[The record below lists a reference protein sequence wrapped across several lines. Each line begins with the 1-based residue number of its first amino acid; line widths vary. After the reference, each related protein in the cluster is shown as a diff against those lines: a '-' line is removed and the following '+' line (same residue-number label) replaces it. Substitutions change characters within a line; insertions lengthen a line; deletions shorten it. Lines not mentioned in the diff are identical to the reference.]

1 MWMCKIVVFIIN
13 CFFEVVALN
22 VCLSVSVCLYARRVN
37 YVSAY
42 INFNT
47 VARIWFVLCFTFAF
61 LCFALGFSSC
71 LSFRCT
77 FNWRKTRENEN
88 QKQTNK
94 KDERTGGAGRKVLR
108 GGGDATTHAR
118 SQIAVIK
125 CMFFSLCLC
134 VRVCVNRW
142 RMTIKGKHN

>member
-108 GGGDATTHAR
+108 GGGGRDDTRTQSNR
-118 SQIAVIK
+118 SYKMYVFLSVPVCACV
-125 CMFFSLCLC
+125 CESLANDNQ
-134 VRVCVNRW
+134 R
-142 RMTIKGKHN
+142 